1 MEAPRN
7 DFARNLLRASHAWP
21 ARPVDTRPGATTQR
35 RTASEPV
42 PEGML
47 DMTTT
52 LTAATRFARR
62 RAPRL
67 GALAAAAG
75 IAASAF
81 GQFENLGNQPQQPT
95 QPTQP
100 GGPDPLLNPGTVP
113 AGSIPT
119 QPAGQPGTQPGGPG
133 MYTLPAFAEGVE
145 LKELVD
151 YVVNTLKINV
161 VVDPTLTGTVVI
173 NRAISVPR
181 DELLPLLNGLLEQ
194 QNFMI
199 YEEAGGWYQVVPTNP
214 EKITVSPQTT
224 RMISTPNMKPSSLR
238 PAVEAVFPPSR
249 AANNT
254 RVVYLDDLGLIM
266 VTDTPRT
273 VEAVE
278 RVILQIRDK
287 MGEQQ
292 WFRIELVNVS
302 APAALERAI
311 GMVGGTDTGSMQ
323 PDPTQQFQQP
333 GMPAAPTG
341 ARTASLIT
349 NIESRLRVDV
359 QGNGLVFYGR
369 PEEMEM
375 IREIVRQIDVATRL
389 ESRTYEAGA
398 YAEQI
403 ANLARQ
409 QGLGEVIVV
418 EDQADENQ
426 NQFFPNFGGQFGQPT
441 QQTAI
446 TGGSQMIVDTKRG
459 RIIYFGT
466 PQQHE
471 ILGRL
476 IEEIG
481 LEADAVTIEAY
492 PLQNADAEETAELL
506 RQLILGESSGGE
518 GGLLPNS
525 GGQSQPVFNPFTGM
539 MQSGS
544 PEGISLFGDEYTAIH
559 ADVPNNQVLVRAPA
573 NLQPMY
579 ERLIDGLDMRR
590 QQVYIKAHIIAI
602 NNTDTSRLAFE
613 TQLINATGDPVFQTN
628 FGLNQAG
635 TGTDILDPRNPLA
648 TLTGLTTAVIRSDY
662 VPIIINATATNID
675 GRIIASPQLLVN
687 DNFEAEIIAIEQ
699 QPTTTTTQTT
709 GNPAQTSFGGYEDAG
724 TTLTVTPSISSN
736 GWIRMEY
743 EITLSSFIGQ
753 GSNGVPPPKQDN
765 TLRAEGV
772 TIPSD
777 ATIVVGGIELQ
788 NSRDTVVKV
797 PLIGDIPILG
807 HLFRDTNK
815 NDTGTLLYVFITPY
829 IMADPSFQDMRLLTR
844 GPQDQ
849 VEFQD
854 DLPRVEPRAIE
865 IIAPAPAARMEP

>member
-1 MEAPRN
+1 MQPN
-7 DFARNLLRASHAWP
+7 
-21 ARPVDTRPGATTQR
+21 
-35 RTASEPV
+35 
-42 PEGML
+42 
-47 DMTTT
+47 
-52 LTAATRFARR
+52 ATRRR
-62 RAPRL
+62 LTR
-67 GALAAAAG
+67 LAALVAG
-75 IAASAF
+75 AGLACSASA
-81 GQFENLGNQPQQPT
+81 QFENLGNMPQPT

-100 GGPDPLLNPGTVP
+100 GQPAQPDPLLNPGLTPAGTVP
-113 AGSIPT
+113 A
-119 QPAGQPGTQPGGPG
+119 QPVAQPGGPG

-161 VVDPTLTGTVVI
+161 VVDPDLTGTVVI

-181 DELLPLLNGLLEQ
+181 EQLLKLLNDLLEQ
-194 QNFMI
+194 QGYMI
-199 YEEAGGWYQVVPTNP
+199 FEESSGWHQVVP
-214 EKITVSPQTT
+214 VSGEIPVSGSTT
-224 RMISTPNMKPSSLR
+224 RLISTPNMKPSSLR

-278 RVILQIRDK
+278 RIILQIRDK
-287 MGEQQ
+287 LSEQQ

-311 GMVGGTDTGSMQ
+311 GMVGGTDTGSTQ
-323 PDPTQQFQQP
+323 PDPTQMP
-333 GMPAAPTG
+333 GMPTAPTG
-341 ARTASLIT
+341 SRTASLIT
-349 NIESRLRVDV
+349 NLENRLRVDV

-375 IREIVRQIDVATRL
+375 VRKIVRQIDVATRL

-418 EDQADENQ
+418 EDQSDENQ

-446 TGGSQMIVDTKRG
+446 TGGSQMIVDAKRG

-466 PQQHE
+466 EQQHE

-506 RQLILGESSGGE
+506 RQLILGETGGGE
-518 GGLLPNS
+518 GGLLPQS
-525 GGQSQPVFNPFTGM
+525 GGQSQPVFNPFTGVL
-539 MQSGS
+539 QAAG
-544 PEGISLFGDEYTAIH
+544 PEGISLFGDEYTAII
-559 ADVPNNQVLVRAPA
+559 ADIPNNQVLVRAPA

-590 QQVYIKAHIIAI
+590 QQVYIKAHIVAI
-602 NNTDTSRLAFE
+602 SNSATSRLAFE

-628 FGLNQAG
+628 FGLNQAAA
-635 TGTDILDPRNPLA
+635 GTDILDPRNPLA
-648 TLTGLTTAVIRSDY
+648 TLTGLTTAVIQSKY

-687 DNFEAEIIAIEQ
+687 DNFEAEIISIEQ
-699 QPTTTTTQTT
+699 QPTTTTSQTT
-709 GNPAQTSFGGYEDAG
+709 GAPSTTAFGGYEDAG
-724 TTLTVTPSISSN
+724 TTLRVTPSISSN

-743 EITLSSFIGQ
+743 EITLSSFVGT

-777 ATIVVGGIELQ
+777 ATIVVGGIVLE
-788 NSRDTVVKV
+788 NTRNTVVKV
-797 PLIGDIPILG
+797 PLLGDIPILG

-815 NDTGTLLYVFITPY
+815 SDTGTILYVFITPY

-844 GPQDQ
+844 GPQES
-849 VEFQD
+849 VELPD
-854 DLPRVEPRAIE
+854 DLPRVQPRVIE
-865 IIAPAPAARMEP
+865 IIAPAPVARLEP

>member
-1 MEAPRN
+1 
-7 DFARNLLRASHAWP
+7 
-21 ARPVDTRPGATTQR
+21 
-35 RTASEPV
+35 
-42 PEGML
+42 
-47 DMTTT
+47 MTTT
-52 LTAATRFARR
+52 TFATGSARR
-62 RAPRL
+62 LRSARL
-67 GALAAAAG
+67 AALVAAAG
-75 IAASAF
+75 VAASAF

-100 GGPDPLLNPGTVP
+100 NRVPDPLLNPGNMP
-113 AGSIPT
+113 AGNM
-119 QPAGQPGTQPGGPG
+119 PAQPGMQPGEIGGSG

-161 VVDPTLTGTVVI
+161 VVDPGLTGTVVI
-173 NRAISVPR
+173 NRAITVPR
-181 DELLPLLNGLLEQ
+181 DQLLQLLNDLLEQ
-194 QNFMI
+194 QDFMI
-199 YEEAGGWYQVVPTNP
+199 YEETGGWYQVVPTEP
-214 EKITVSPQTT
+214 GGIPVSPQTT

-273 VEAVE
+273 VAAVE
-278 RVILQIRDK
+278 AVILQIRDK
-287 MGEQQ
+287 MSEQQ

-302 APAALERAI
+302 APAALDRAI
-311 GMVGGTDTGSMQ
+311 GMMGGTDTGTAQ
-323 PDPTQQFQQP
+323 PDPTQQFNPQ
-333 GMPAAPTG
+333 GMPAAPG
-341 ARTASLIT
+341 GSRTASLIT
-349 NIESRLRVDV
+349 NIEARLRVDV

-369 PEEMEM
+369 EEEVAM
-375 IREIVRQIDVATRL
+375 IKQIVAQIDVATRL

-418 EDQADENQ
+418 DDQDDENQ
-426 NQFFPNFGGQFGQPT
+426 NTFFGGFNPGFGQQ
-441 QQTAI
+441 QQTTEI
-446 TGGSQMIVDTKRG
+446 KGGSQMIVDAKRG

-466 PQQHE
+466 AQQHE
-471 ILGRL
+471 ILSRL

-492 PLQNADAEETAELL
+492 PLQNADAEETADLL
-506 RQLILGESSGGE
+506 RQLILGESAEGG
-518 GGLLPNS
+518 GGLLPET
-525 GGQSQPVFNPFTGM
+525 GGGQPVFNPFTGV
-539 MQSGS
+539 MQTGS

-559 ADVPNNQVLVRAPA
+559 ADIPNNQVLVRAPA

-579 ERLIDGLDMRR
+579 EKLISGLDMRR

-635 TGTDILDPRNPLA
+635 AGTDILDPRDPLA
-648 TLTGLTTAVIRSDY
+648 TLTGLTTAVIQSKY

-675 GRIIASPQLLVN
+675 GRIVASPQLLVN

-777 ATIVVGGIELQ
+777 ATIVVGGIELE
-788 NSRDTVVKV
+788 NTRNTVIKV
-797 PLIGDIPILG
+797 PLLGDIPILG

-815 NDTGTLLYVFITPY
+815 SDTGTLLYVFITPY

-844 GPQDQ
+844 GPQDS
-849 VEFQD
+849 VEFTD
-854 DLPRVEPRAIE
+854 DLPRVQPRVIE
-865 IIAPAPAARMEP
+865 IISPSPAVRLEP